1 MPLMP
6 DCLVMKLMELGNT
19 LWLNHSKCTATPQT
33 LPWYTTAFDTKWRSI
48 MQYVHFGYDT
58 NPKIPKRTSSP
69 AHQLIFPA
77 LNWNCRKRVYVQIL
91 PSSTPQV
98 PRAGSWPP
106 AFPKFTV
113 YDIIWFHGVDRSVW
127 TARIRA
133 ARLYWAYLRD
143 RFFAFQADLFMQTI
157 RRAREVAVEAAVW
170 MLPVQPAPSS
180 CHTQALA

>member
-91 PSSTPQV
+91 PSCTPHV
-98 PRAGSWPP
+98 HSAGSW
-106 AFPKFTV
+106 
-113 YDIIWFHGVDRSVW
+113 R
-127 TARIRA
+127 RRA
-133 ARLYWAYLRD
+133 CW
-143 RFFAFQADLFMQTI
+143 
-157 RRAREVAVEAAVW
+157 RRAR
-170 MLPVQPAPSS
+170 SS
-180 CHTQALA
+180 CWSKQIVVHGKAVTRRTLSDKKSFDRLRKSVHCKIDGWNVSLNSYSAL